1 MRWRRGAD
9 RPGCH
14 GITTQ
19 ALSILL
25 NCSPHLRTIDVSG
38 LRAVTAS
45 TCSILAARGTNVV
58 ELNVS
63 RCALLDPRALL
74 EVAAGVP
81 GLRKL
86 RAARVKVDDGVFVA
100 LLSALQQL
108 VLLDVGFTS
117 ALTDAGF
124 NRLAST
130 LSSEGD
136 RRLGLRLLGVSG
148 CRALTGGAFK
158 ALVSC
163 MPLLETL
170 EAALIGPSLR
180 DEGLIPFFASTP
192 LIHRVDLGGAIE
204 ITDRTIAA
212 LTAPASGPLS
222 SRGTKR
228 GTGVA
233 LEHLVISG
241 CSHISDRAMIHLI
254 RNCARLRAL
263 EVRPSQLGSVT
274 DRAGRQHERR

>member
-1 MRWRRGAD
+1 MSTDAT
-9 RPGCH
+9 GCH

-19 ALSILL
+19 ALSIML

-45 TCSILAARGTNVV
+45 TCNIIAARGSKVE

-63 RCALLDPRALL
+63 RCALLDARALL

-86 RAARVKVDDGVFVA
+86 RAARVKVDDDVFVG
-100 LLSALQQL
+100 LLSGLRQL
-108 VLLDVGFTS
+108 VLLDVGYSS

-130 LSSEGD
+130 LSAQGD
-136 RRLGLRLLGVSG
+136 RRLGLKLLGLSG
-148 CRALTGGAFK
+148 CRSLTGHAFK
-158 ALVSC
+158 ALVGC

-170 EAALIGPSLR
+170 EAGLIGPGLR
-180 DEGLIPFFASTP
+180 DEGLVAFFASTP
-192 LIHRVDLGGAIE
+192 LIRRVDLSGAIE
-204 ITDRTIAA
+204 LTDRTVAA

-222 SRGTKR
+222 SRGSKH
-228 GTGVA
+228 GAGVA
-233 LEHLVISG
+233 LEHLILSG
-241 CSHISDRAMIHLI
+241 CAHVSDRAMLHLM
-254 RNCARLRAL
+254 RNCTRLRGL
-263 EVRPSQLGSVT
+263 EVRFTS
-274 DRAGRQHERR
+274 A